1 MRTTGEYGGERYGEM
16 PRDVADGD
24 LPTGHGW
31 VLFSAIMLGI
41 LGIWTIFEGVAAISS
56 AHVYVSNANY
66 VFSDLNTWGWIVAVL
81 GVLLVI
87 ASLSL
92 LSGSEWARWFGV
104 VVAGIN
110 AIGQLAFIPAYP
122 VWGLLLFT
130 VDILI
135 IYGLV
140 VYGGARLRIT

>member
-1 MRTTGEYGGERYGEM
+1 MRTTQDFGENYGEM
-16 PRDVADGD
+16 PRDTYGGD
-24 LPTGHGW
+24 SPTGTGW

-41 LGIWTIFEGVAAISS
+41 LGIWTIFEGIAAISN
-56 AHVYVSNANY
+56 AHVYVSGAHY

-104 VVAGIN
+104 AVAGLN
-110 AIGQLAFIPAYP
+110 AVGQLAFIPAYP

-140 VYGGARLRIT
+140 VYGGARLRMT